1 VAGPNIHIIGLG
13 VSEFAELSTQTQTV
27 LGGCDMVIGS
37 SRQLD
42 TVASLLDGID
52 IIKVVLPKLD
62 RLKATIINAEAAAI
76 AVIASGD
83 PLYFGI
89 GRWFSNNFASQY
101 LSFYPAVSSI
111 QVACHRFGL
120 SLQDISVLS
129 LHGRPLEKLRSK
141 IKANTTLVVLTDKFS
156 QPQVLARECI
166 AAGFDQSILHVCEN
180 LGYTDE
186 KLSSHSAQALAL
198 NHQSF
203 DPLHV
208 SIISVMG
215 KGGVLPE
222 FPGFPD
228 AVFETGVEPGKGMIS
243 KREVRLTILSFLQP
257 ANDDV
262 IWDIGAGCGG
272 VSVELAYWNEQVAV
286 HAVEY
291 HPQRLQYLATNQ
303 HRFGVVSNLHIVNGR
318 APEALAELPAPNK
331 VFVGGSDG
339 ELNNL
344 LLQVW
349 QQLPAGGILV
359 ASAVIDSTKQQLQ
372 SFAQT
377 LNKCQVESVMLGV
390 SRGSLVEKKI
400 SYIDKLPVEIFCF
413 KKISSAVGEM

>member
-1 VAGPNIHIIGLG
+1 MAGPNIHIIGLG
-13 VSEFAELSTQTQTV
+13 VSESAELSTQTQAV

-37 SRQLD
+37 PRQLD
-42 TVASLLDGID
+42 TVASLLGGIK
-52 IIKVVLPKLD
+52 ITKVILPKLD
-62 RLKATIINAEAAAI
+62 QLKATITAADAMAI

-89 GRWFSNNFASQY
+89 GRWFSNNFASQN

-120 SLQDISVLS
+120 SLQDVSVLS

-166 AAGFDQSILHVCEN
+166 AAGFKQSILHVCEN
-180 LGYTDE
+180 LGYAEE
-186 KLSSHSAQALAL
+186 KLSSYSVQELAL
-198 NHQSF
+198 SNQSF

-208 SIISVMG
+208 SIISIRG

-228 AVFETGVEPGKGMIS
+228 TVFETGAEPGKGMIS

-257 ANDDV
+257 ANGDV

-272 VSVELAYWNEQVAV
+272 VSVELAYWNEQVTV

-291 HPQRLQYLATNQ
+291 HQQRLQYLATNQ

-318 APEALAELPAPNK
+318 APEVLAELPAPNK

-339 ELNNL
+339 ELNNV

-349 QQLPAGGILV
+349 EQLPAGGILV
-359 ASAVIDSTKQQLQ
+359 ASAVMDSTKQQLQ
-372 SFAQT
+372 LFAQT
-377 LNKCQVESVMLGV
+377 LNEWQVESVMLGV
-390 SRGSLVEKKI
+390 SRGSLVVKELR
-400 SYIDKLPVEIFCF
+400 YIDKLPVEIFCF
-413 KKISSAVGEM
+413 KKVASAAGEM

>member
-1 VAGPNIHIIGLG
+1 VAGPKIHIIGLG
-13 VSEFAELSTQTQTV
+13 VSESAELSTQTQTV

-37 SRQLD
+37 PRQLD
-42 TVASLLDGID
+42 TIDSLLDGIK

-62 RLKATIINAEAAAI
+62 QLKATIINADAAAI

-89 GRWFSNNFASQY
+89 GRWFSNNFANQD

-120 SLQDISVLS
+120 SLQDVSVLS
-129 LHGRPLEKLRSK
+129 LHGRPLEKIRSK

-156 QPQVLARECI
+156 QPQVLALECI
-166 AAGFDQSILHVCEN
+166 AAGFELSTLQVCEN
-180 LGYTDE
+180 LGYAEE
-186 KLSSHSAQALAL
+186 KLSSYSAQELAL
-198 NHQSF
+198 SNQSF

-208 SIISVMG
+208 SIISVAG

-228 AVFETGVEPGKGMIS
+228 AVFETGAEPGKGMIS

-257 ANDDV
+257 ANGDI
-262 IWDIGAGCGG
+262 IWDVGAGCGG
-272 VSVELAYWNEQVAV
+272 VSVELAYWNEQVTV

-291 HPQRLQYLATNQ
+291 HQQRLQYLATNQ

-318 APEALAELPAPNK
+318 APEVLAELPAPNK

-339 ELNNL
+339 ELNNV

-349 QQLPAGGILV
+349 RQLPAGGVLV
-359 ASAVIDSTKQQLQ
+359 ASAVMDSTKQQLQ
-372 SFAQT
+372 LFAHS
-377 LNKCQVESVMLGV
+377 LNEWQVESVILGV
-390 SRGSLVEKKI
+390 SRGSLSAEKFR
-400 SYIDKLPVEIFCF
+400 YIDKLPVEIFCF
-413 KKISSAVGEM
+413 NKISNTAGEM